1 MGYFI
6 AMNINAGNRKEKRA
20 KEDRTTL
27 LLSLSVA
34 DKQFLKEYAA
44 DRSKTVA
51 AVIHSWIEDHRDIK
65 EESDTI
71 IGGYR

>member
-1 MGYFI
+1 
-6 AMNINAGNRKEKRA
+6 MNINAGNGKEKRA

-27 LLSLSVA
+27 LLSLSA
-34 DKQFLKEYAA
+34 EDKKFLKDYAA

-51 AVIHSWIEDHRDIK
+51 AVIRSWINEHRENNEK
-65 EESDTI
+65 PNTI